1 MKMTKDGK
9 FLTTVPAITWWLSDK
24 IKERRRKKSTRHGV
38 DVIDNIERLQK
49 LKKRGAISD
58 KDFQELKEKLKQQF

>member
-38 DVIDNIERLQK
+38 DVIDNIERLYK